1 MKELTELELT
11 DLWKEGGICPATTC
25 YSLLRFLKRVAQLFH
40 KC

>member
-25 YSLLRFLKRVAQLFH
+25 YSLLRFLKKGCTTFS
-40 KC
+40 